1 MPQIGDDQAGVQ
13 TIESGPLPLV
23 TLKVIGNG
31 VEGSYNIGYLAASTG
46 DTVTEYH
53 MYVRTRDSVNM
64 TAEAGMYT
72 YDRQHNDQDYN
83 GVPIALFN
91 NSIENLSPTV
101 SKTAGWKAKTGL
113 SYELDNGVDYCM
125 CAGGNSGDSLIFY
138 GDEIWAVSIDTGTLN
153 LQTPWVHN
161 NFNQAFWPSM
171 YFVYEEG
178 AEEGAVPQ
186 RMLMGIGQ

>member
-1 MPQIGDDQAGVQ
+1 MAIVGSDTAGTS

-23 TLKVIGNG
+23 TLKTIGNG
-31 VEGSYNIGYLAASTG
+31 VYGGLGEIGWLAASAG

-53 MYVRTRDSVNM
+53 MYVRTRDRYDM
-64 TAEAGMYT
+64 TAEAGIYT
-72 YDRQHNDQDYN
+72 YNQAHNGQDFN
-83 GVPIALFN
+83 GVPIALFD
-91 NSIENLSPTV
+91 NSIESLSPLVTR
-101 SKTAGWKAKTGL
+101 TPGWKAKTGL
-113 SYELDNGVDYCM
+113 NVVLEDDDYCM
-125 CAGGNSGDSLIFY
+125 CAGGNSGNSIVFY
-138 GDEIWAVSIDTGTLN
+138 GDAIWAVSIDTGTLD

-186 RMLMGIGQ
+186 RTLVGVGI